1 MEVVLVPNTH
11 PDLKPISTRA
21 YYDTEYNKYLHQ
33 LHYRGIHAIST
44 FALVDPDKDKNHTGQ
59 FLVKVQRKLASGGYK
74 YVVAKIDKDG

>member
-1 MEVVLVPNTH
+1 M
-11 PDLKPISTRA
+11 STRA
-21 YYDTEYNKYLHQ
+21 YYDMKYREYMSDMSRY
-33 LHYRGIHAIST
+33 GIHAIST